1 MPCRI
6 HDSGW
11 EISMTRKRDIFA
23 ELLEGFEELATMRP
37 GNGEPLSE
45 KKSARSDSERQGRD
59 RPLRKR

>member
-1 MPCRI
+1 
-6 HDSGW
+6 
-11 EISMTRKRDIFA
+11 MTRKRDIFA